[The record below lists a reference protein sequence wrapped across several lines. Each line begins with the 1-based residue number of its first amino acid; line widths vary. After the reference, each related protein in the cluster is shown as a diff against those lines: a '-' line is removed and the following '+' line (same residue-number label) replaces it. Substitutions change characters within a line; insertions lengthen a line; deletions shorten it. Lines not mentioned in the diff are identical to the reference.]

1 MDEHFWTTS
10 QNSPLYHTWSGLAF
24 ERVCLQ
30 HVPAIKKALGISG
43 VLTNVYSWK
52 QKTDEVAGTA
62 GVQIDL
68 LIDRNDQVVNLCEM
82 KFSKA
87 EYAITKDYDMS
98 LRQKLEAFRIGTNCR
113 KAIHL
118 TMVTTYGLVENAY
131 AETVQNSVVMDDL
144 FN

>member
-1 MDEHFWTTS
+1 M
-10 QNSPLYHTWSGLAF
+10 
-24 ERVCLQ
+24 
-30 HVPAIKKALGISG
+30 G
-43 VLTNVYSWK
+43 VS
-52 QKTDEVAGTA
+52 

-87 EYAITKDYDMS
+87 EYTITKDYEKS

-118 TMVTTYGLVENAY
+118 TMVTTYGVAHNAY
-131 AETVQNSVVMDDL
+131 AETIQNSIVMDDL